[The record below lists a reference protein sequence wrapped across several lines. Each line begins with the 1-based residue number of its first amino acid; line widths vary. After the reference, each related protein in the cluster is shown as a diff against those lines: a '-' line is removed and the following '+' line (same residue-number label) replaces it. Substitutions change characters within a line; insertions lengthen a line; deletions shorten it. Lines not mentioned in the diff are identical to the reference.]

1 MPSPSLGNL
10 TRSLYLY
17 HLEGRK
23 EELGSLKMRDRKSSE
38 LVYCVSVALIITYNN
53 KNDSHYLSSMCQILS
68 KDFYTCNHGQTNLK
82 RIWRL
87 WLEINDLL
95 LKRFIQG
102 SYGL

>member
-53 KNDSHYLSSMCQILS
+53 KNVSHYILS
-68 KDFYTCNHGQTNLK
+68 IFHVPDT
-82 RIWRL
+82 
-87 WLEINDLL
+87 E
-95 LKRFIQG
+95 
-102 SYGL
+102 